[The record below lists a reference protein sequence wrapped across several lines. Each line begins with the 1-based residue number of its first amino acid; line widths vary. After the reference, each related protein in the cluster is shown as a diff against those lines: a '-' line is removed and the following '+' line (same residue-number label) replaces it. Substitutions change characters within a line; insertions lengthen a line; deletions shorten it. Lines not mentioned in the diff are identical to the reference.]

1 MHHSDYMEDF
11 NNAVGFGIGK
21 QVRDFQVNN
30 RDLFDNNVMKPNTE
44 RDVSGVLVERDVQV
58 DELVDQVQS
67 DGQVNIKKNTFIGA
81 KIGSSLGFIVALGYA
96 FKVKSGFLKG
106 FGYTILG
113 SMALGGLGA
122 GVGLAIDSRKNEK

>member
-11 NNAVGFGIGK
+11 NNAIGYGIGK
-21 QVRDFQVNN
+21 QLRDFQVNN

-67 DGQVNIKKNTFIGA
+67 DGQVNIKKKHLYWCKNRKLIGLH
-81 KIGSSLGFIVALGYA
+81 ISFRLRF
-96 FKVKSGFLKG
+96 
-106 FGYTILG
+106 
-113 SMALGGLGA
+113 
-122 GVGLAIDSRKNEK
+122 

>member
-1 MHHSDYMEDF
+1 
-11 NNAVGFGIGK
+11 
-21 QVRDFQVNN
+21 
-30 RDLFDNNVMKPNTE
+30 
-44 RDVSGVLVERDVQV
+44 VSGVLVERDVQV